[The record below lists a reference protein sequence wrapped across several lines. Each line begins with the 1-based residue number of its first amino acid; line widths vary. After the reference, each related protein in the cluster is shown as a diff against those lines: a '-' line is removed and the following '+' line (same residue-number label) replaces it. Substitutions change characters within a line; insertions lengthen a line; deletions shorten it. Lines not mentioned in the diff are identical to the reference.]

1 MDNGLEV
8 LVREIPNA
16 AVSGCWTLYRVGSRN
31 ERLGITGTSHMV
43 EHMLFKGG
51 GKLGKGDIG
60 KLVSRLGGE
69 YNGFTT
75 KDFTA

>member
-1 MDNGLEV
+1 
-8 LVREIPNA
+8 
-16 AVSGCWTLYRVGSRN
+16 
-31 ERLGITGTSHMV
+31 MV

-75 KDFTA
+75 KDFTAYYEILPADQIETGLMIETEGWRMQRSTRRRSTRNEL